1 MPARTEVSPL
11 SVSAESTEERLPR
24 VIIKSRR
31 AQPFFYR
38 HPWVFAGAV
47 KRVEGNPSAGDVV
60 DLYSGEGKFIA
71 RGLYNPN
78 SNIRVRLY
86 TWDSADQ
93 LDADFWRARI
103 DIAIALRES
112 IAGSNGKTASAHS
125 AERLIYS
132 EGDELSGLVVDRYGD
147 WLLVQFTSLALY
159 ERREIILSHLRER
172 LNPQGIWLRTEKGIR
187 EAEGLEIVDGSL
199 DGTSPPRSLVIEEHG
214 LKFQVDVVEGQK
226 TGTFLDQRDN
236 RVAAAKYMTGRNV
249 LDVFCYTGGFGIA
262 AIKHGGAQ
270 HVTAVDVSEKAL
282 ATAAVNAELNGIA
295 DRITFEKSIAFDYLE
310 SAQENDCKF
319 DAVIL
324 DPPKMTRNRAGIDKA
339 LKGYHSLNRLAVE
352 RLIPGG
358 ILVTNSCS
366 GLVDRDEFAGM
377 LVDVALR
384 SGRTLQIL
392 ESRGQSPDHPI
403 SAFCPET
410 AYLKCFICRVV

>member
-1 MPARTEVSPL
+1 M
-11 SVSAESTEERLPR
+11 SVPPESAERLPR

-47 KRVEGNPSAGDVV
+47 KRIEGNASAGDVV

-86 TWDSADQ
+86 SWDADIDLDENFWQSRIDSA
-93 LDADFWRARI
+93 LE
-103 DIAIALRES
+103 LRRS
-112 IAGSNGKTASAHS
+112 IFGGSAPDPNQSAQ
-125 AERLIYS
+125 RLIYS
-132 EGDELSGLVVDRYGD
+132 EGDELSGLIVDRYGR
-147 WLLVQFTSLALY
+147 WLMVQFTSLALY
-159 ERREIILSHLRER
+159 ERRELILNHLRER

-187 EAEGLEIVDGSL
+187 ESEGLEVADGSL
-199 DGTSPPRSLVIEEHG
+199 DGNAPPRPLTIDEHG

-236 RVAAAKYMTGRNV
+236 RIAAAKYMDGRRV

-262 AIKHGGAQ
+262 ALRHGNAK
-270 HVTAVDVSEKAL
+270 HVTAVDVSENAL
-282 ATAAVNAELNGIA
+282 QTAAANAELNGVS
-295 DRITFEKSIAFDYLE
+295 DRIEFEKSIAFDFLE
-310 SAQENDCKF
+310 SAQANDRKF

-352 RLIPGG
+352 RLTPGG

-366 GLVDRDEFAGM
+366 GLVDRDEFGGM

-384 SGRTLQIL
+384 SGRSMQIL
-392 ESRGQSPDHPI
+392 ESRGQAPDHPI

>member
-1 MPARTEVSPL
+1 MTVPTE
-11 SVSAESTEERLPR
+11 SAERLPR

-47 KRVEGNPSAGDVV
+47 KRMEGTPSAGDAV

-71 RGLYNPN
+71 RGLYNPH

-86 TWDSADQ
+86 TWDSNVT
-93 LDADFWRARI
+93 LDADFWRSRI
-103 DIAIALRES
+103 DTALALRES
-112 IAGSNGKTASAHS
+112 IQASNPPADRNES

-132 EGDELSGLVVDRYGD
+132 EGDELSGLVVDRYGR
-147 WLLVQFTSLALY
+147 WLMVQFTSLAMY
-159 ERREIILSHLRER
+159 ERREIILNHLRER

-187 EAEGLEIVDGSL
+187 DAEGLEVADGSL
-199 DGTSPPRSLVIEEHG
+199 DGNAPPRPITIDEHG

-236 RVAAAKYMTGRNV
+236 RIAAAKYMSGRRV

-262 AIKHGGAQ
+262 ALRHGNAQ
-270 HVTAVDVSEKAL
+270 HVTAVDVSEGAL
-282 ATAAVNAELNGIA
+282 QIAAANAELNGVSDQIE
-295 DRITFEKSIAFDYLE
+295 FEKSIAFDFLE
-310 SAQENDCKF
+310 SAQANDRTF
-319 DAVIL
+319 DAVVL
-324 DPPKMTRNRAGIDKA
+324 DPPKMTRNRSGIDKA

-352 RLIPGG
+352 RLTPGG

-366 GLVDRDEFAGM
+366 GLVNRDEFAGM

-384 SGRTLQIL
+384 AGRTLQIL

-403 SAFCPET
+403 SVFCPET